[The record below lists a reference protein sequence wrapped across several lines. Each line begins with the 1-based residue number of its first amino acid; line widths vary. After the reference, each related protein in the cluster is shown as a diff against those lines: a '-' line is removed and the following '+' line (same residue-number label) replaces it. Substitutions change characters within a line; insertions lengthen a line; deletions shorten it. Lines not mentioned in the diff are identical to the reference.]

1 MTEPIESTQPVE
13 QNQPE
18 TEETK
23 TLTQSELDSLMDKHT
38 AKVLEKQKADFEK
51 QLAEAIKQGKTEGE
65 KLATMSAKEKAE
77 EEAKQRL
84 ADLEVREKELNQR
97 ELTVNVSSLLKER
110 ELPTDLAE
118 SLVKLGNADEISTVV
133 DSLQQAIQQ
142 GINDGVKDR
151 LRQDPPKNDAT
162 KINGD
167 IGKVEFNAMTAAER
181 VAFAK
186 SNPEQFKQITGE

>member
-1 MTEPIESTQPVE
+1 MTEPNESTEKVDP
-13 QNQPE
+13 NQQE
-18 TEETK
+18 NEETK

-51 QLAEAIKQGKTEGE
+51 QLAEAIQQGKTEGE

-84 ADLEVREKELNQR
+84 ADLEAREKELNQR

-162 KINGD
+162 KISGD

-181 VAFAK
+181 VAFSK

>member
-1 MTEPIESTQPVE
+1 MADEVE
-13 QNQPE
+13 TTNNKQGEVNQPNDDKLVFTPKE
-18 TEETK
+18 FD
-23 TLTQSELDSLMDKHT
+23 SEVDT
-38 AKVLEKQKADFEK
+38 RIANA
-51 QLAEAIKQGKTEGE
+51 
-65 KLATMSAKEKAE
+65 LATAKEKWDEEKQAEINQAE
-77 EEAKQRL
+77 ELAKLSAADRKKAEDEARQKAL
-84 ADLEVREKELNQR
+84 DERESALNRR

-167 IGKVEFNAMTAAER
+167 IGNVEFNAMTAAER
-181 VAFAK
+181 VAFSK

>member
-1 MTEPIESTQPVE
+1 MADEVE
-13 QNQPE
+13 TTNNKQGEVNQPNDDKLVFTPKE
-18 TEETK
+18 FD
-23 TLTQSELDSLMDKHT
+23 SEVDT
-38 AKVLEKQKADFEK
+38 RIANA
-51 QLAEAIKQGKTEGE
+51 
-65 KLATMSAKEKAE
+65 LATAKEKWDEEKQAEINQAE
-77 EEAKQRL
+77 ELAKLSAADRKKAEDEARQKAL
-84 ADLEVREKELNQR
+84 DERESALNRR

-142 GINDGVKDR
+142 GINDGVQDR

-162 KINGD
+162 KISGD

-181 VAFAK
+181 VAFSK

>member
-1 MTEPIESTQPVE
+1 MADEVE
-13 QNQPE
+13 TTNANQVVEDNQNDD
-18 TEETK
+18 K
-23 TLTQSELDSLMDKHT
+23 LTFTPKEFDSEVDT
-38 AKVLEKQKADFEK
+38 RIANA
-51 QLAEAIKQGKTEGE
+51 
-65 KLATMSAKEKAE
+65 LATAKEKWDEEKQAEINQAE
-77 EEAKQRL
+77 ELAKLSAADRKKAEDEARQKAL
-84 ADLEVREKELNQR
+84 DERESALNRR

-142 GINDGVKDR
+142 GINDGVQDR

-162 KINGD
+162 KISGD

-181 VAFAK
+181 VAFSK

>member
-1 MTEPIESTQPVE
+1 MADEVE
-13 QNQPE
+13 TTNNKQGEVNQPNDDKLVFTPKE
-18 TEETK
+18 FD
-23 TLTQSELDSLMDKHT
+23 SEVDT
-38 AKVLEKQKADFEK
+38 RIANA
-51 QLAEAIKQGKTEGE
+51 
-65 KLATMSAKEKAE
+65 LATAKEKWDEEKQAEINQAE
-77 EEAKQRL
+77 ELAKLSAADRKKAEDEARQKAL
-84 ADLEVREKELNQR
+84 DERESALNRR

-162 KINGD
+162 KISGD

-181 VAFAK
+181 VALSK

>member
-13 QNQPE
+13 QNQPKN
-18 TEETK
+18 EETK

-51 QLAEAIKQGKTEGE
+51 QLAEAIQQGKTEGE

-77 EEAKQRL
+77 EESKQRL
-84 ADLEVREKELNQR
+84 ADLEAREKELNQR

-151 LRQDPPKNDAT
+151 LRQGQPKNSAT
-162 KINGD
+162 KISGD

-181 VAFAK
+181 VAFSK

>member
-1 MTEPIESTQPVE
+1 M
-13 QNQPE
+13 
-18 TEETK
+18 
-23 TLTQSELDSLMDKHT
+23 
-38 AKVLEKQKADFEK
+38 
-51 QLAEAIKQGKTEGE
+51 
-65 KLATMSAKEKAE
+65 
-77 EEAKQRL
+77 
-84 ADLEVREKELNQR
+84 
-97 ELTVNVSSLLKER
+97 
-110 ELPTDLAE
+110 PTDLAE

-133 DSLQQAIQQ
+133 DSFQQAIQQ

-181 VAFAK
+181 VAFSK

>member
-1 MTEPIESTQPVE
+1 MTEPIEPKEPVE
-13 QNQPE
+13 PKQPE
-18 TEETK
+18 PEDTK

-51 QLAEAIKQGKTEGE
+51 QLAEAIQQGKTEGE

-84 ADLEVREKELNQR
+84 ADLEAREKELNQR
-97 ELTVNVSSLLKER
+97 ELTVNVSGLLKER

-133 DSLQQAIQQ
+133 DSLQQTIQQ

-162 KINGD
+162 KISGD

-181 VAFAK
+181 VAFSK

>member
-1 MTEPIESTQPVE
+1 MTEPIESTQSVE
-13 QNQPE
+13 QNQSE
-18 TEETK
+18 NEETK

-51 QLAEAIKQGKTEGE
+51 QLAEAIQQGKTEGE

-77 EEAKQRL
+77 EESKQRL
-84 ADLEVREKELNQR
+84 ADLEAREKELNQR
-97 ELTVNVSSLLKER
+97 ELTVNVSSLLKES

-151 LRQDPPKNDAT
+151 LRQGQPKNGAT
-162 KINGD
+162 KISGD

-181 VAFAK
+181 VAFSK

>member
-1 MTEPIESTQPVE
+1 MTEQNESTEKFE
-13 QNQPE
+13 QNQQE
-18 TEETK
+18 NEETK
-23 TLTQSELDSLMDKHT
+23 TLTQSELDSLMDKHA

-51 QLAEAIKQGKTEGE
+51 QLAEAIQQGKTEGE

-84 ADLEVREKELNQR
+84 ADLEAREKELNQR

-142 GINDGVKDR
+142 GINDGVHER
-151 LRQDPPKNDAT
+151 LRTDSPKNGAT
-162 KINGD
+162 KISGD

-181 VAFAK
+181 VAFSK

>member
-1 MTEPIESTQPVE
+1 MTEPNESTEKVD
-13 QNQPE
+13 QNQQE
-18 TEETK
+18 NEETK

-51 QLAEAIKQGKTEGE
+51 QLAEAIQKGKTEGE

-77 EEAKQRL
+77 EDAKQRL
-84 ADLEVREKELNQR
+84 ADLEAREKELNQR

-151 LRQDPPKNDAT
+151 LRQDPPKNEAT

-167 IGKVEFNAMTAAER
+167 IGNVEFNAMTAAER
-181 VAFAK
+181 VAFSK

>member
-1 MTEPIESTQPVE
+1 MADEVE
-13 QNQPE
+13 TTNANQVVENNQNDD
-18 TEETK
+18 K
-23 TLTQSELDSLMDKHT
+23 LTFTPKEFDSEVDT
-38 AKVLEKQKADFEK
+38 RIAKA
-51 QLAEAIKQGKTEGE
+51 
-65 KLATMSAKEKAE
+65 LATAKEKWDEEKQAEINQAE
-77 EEAKQRL
+77 ELAKLSAADRKKAEDEARQKAL
-84 ADLEVREKELNQR
+84 DERESALNRR
-97 ELTVNVSSLLKER
+97 ELTINVSSLLKER

-142 GINDGVKDR
+142 GINDGVQDR

-162 KINGD
+162 KISGD

-181 VAFAK
+181 VAFSK

>member
-1 MTEPIESTQPVE
+1 MTEPNESTEQVD

-51 QLAEAIKQGKTEGE
+51 QLAEAIQQGKTEGE

-84 ADLEVREKELNQR
+84 ADLEAREKELNQR

-133 DSLQQAIQQ
+133 ESLQQAIQQ

-181 VAFAK
+181 VAFSK

>member
-1 MTEPIESTQPVE
+1 MADEVE
-13 QNQPE
+13 TTSANQGVENNQNDDKLTFTSKEFDSEVDKRIANALE
-18 TEETK
+18 T
-23 TLTQSELDSLMDKHT
+23 
-38 AKVLEKQKADFEK
+38 
-51 QLAEAIKQGKTEGE
+51 
-65 KLATMSAKEKAE
+65 AKEKWDEEKQAEIDQAE
-77 EEAKQRL
+77 ELAKLSAADRKKAEDEARQKAL
-84 ADLEVREKELNQR
+84 DERESALNRR

-162 KINGD
+162 KISGD

-181 VAFAK
+181 VAFSK
-186 SNPEQFKQITGE
+186 SNPEQFKEITGE

>member
-1 MTEPIESTQPVE
+1 MTEPNESTEKVD
-13 QNQPE
+13 QNQQE
-18 TEETK
+18 NEETK

-51 QLAEAIKQGKTEGE
+51 QLAEAIQQGKTEGE

-84 ADLEVREKELNQR
+84 ADLEAREKELNQR

-110 ELPTDLAE
+110 ELPTNLAE

-142 GINDGVKDR
+142 GINDGVKER

-181 VAFAK
+181 VAFSK

>member
-1 MTEPIESTQPVE
+1 MTEPNESTEKVE
-13 QNQPE
+13 QNQQE
-18 TEETK
+18 NDETK

-51 QLAEAIKQGKTEGE
+51 QLAEAIQQGKTEGE

-84 ADLEVREKELNQR
+84 ADLEAREKELNQR

>member
-1 MTEPIESTQPVE
+1 MADEVE
-13 QNQPE
+13 TTSANQGVENNQNDDKLTFTSKEFDSEVDKRIANALE
-18 TEETK
+18 T
-23 TLTQSELDSLMDKHT
+23 
-38 AKVLEKQKADFEK
+38 
-51 QLAEAIKQGKTEGE
+51 
-65 KLATMSAKEKAE
+65 AKEKWEEEKQAEINQAE
-77 EEAKQRL
+77 ELAKLSAAERKKAEDEARQKAL
-84 ADLEVREKELNQR
+84 DERENALNRR

-162 KINGD
+162 KISGD

-181 VAFAK
+181 VAFSK

>member
-13 QNQPE
+13 QNQSE
-18 TEETK
+18 NEETK

-51 QLAEAIKQGKTEGE
+51 QLAEAIQQGKTEGE

-84 ADLEVREKELNQR
+84 ADLEAREKDLNQR

-133 DSLQQAIQQ
+133 DSFQQAIQQ

-167 IGKVEFNAMTAAER
+167 IGKVEFNTMTAAER
-181 VAFAK
+181 VAFSQ

>member
-1 MTEPIESTQPVE
+1 MTEPNESTEKVD
-13 QNQPE
+13 QNQQE
-18 TEETK
+18 NEETK

-51 QLAEAIKQGKTEGE
+51 QLAEAIQQGKTEGE

-84 ADLEVREKELNQR
+84 ADLEAREKELNQR

-110 ELPTDLAE
+110 ELSTDLAE

-151 LRQDPPKNDAT
+151 LRQGQPKNGAT
-162 KINGD
+162 KISGD

-181 VAFAK
+181 VAFSK

>member
-1 MTEPIESTQPVE
+1 MADEVE
-13 QNQPE
+13 TTNANQVVEDNQNDD
-18 TEETK
+18 K
-23 TLTQSELDSLMDKHT
+23 LTFTPKEFDSEVDT
-38 AKVLEKQKADFEK
+38 RIANA
-51 QLAEAIKQGKTEGE
+51 
-65 KLATMSAKEKAE
+65 LATAKEKWDEEKQAEINQAE
-77 EEAKQRL
+77 ELAKLSAADRKKAEDEARQKAL
-84 ADLEVREKELNQR
+84 DERESALNRR

-162 KINGD
+162 KISGD
-167 IGKVEFNAMTAAER
+167 IGNVEFNAMTAAER
-181 VAFAK
+181 VAFSK

>member
-1 MTEPIESTQPVE
+1 MADEVE
-13 QNQPE
+13 TTNNKQGEVNQPNDDKLVFTPKE
-18 TEETK
+18 FD
-23 TLTQSELDSLMDKHT
+23 SEVDT
-38 AKVLEKQKADFEK
+38 RIANA
-51 QLAEAIKQGKTEGE
+51 
-65 KLATMSAKEKAE
+65 LATAKEKWDEEKQAEINQAE
-77 EEAKQRL
+77 ELAKLSAADRKKAEDEARQKAL
-84 ADLEVREKELNQR
+84 DERESALNRR

-133 DSLQQAIQQ
+133 DSLQQAIQR

-181 VAFAK
+181 VAFSK

>member
-18 TEETK
+18 NEETK

-38 AKVLEKQKADFEK
+38 AKVLEKQKADLEK
-51 QLAEAIKQGKTEGE
+51 KLAEAIQQGKTEGE

-84 ADLEVREKELNQR
+84 ADLEAREKELNHR
-97 ELTVNVSSLLKER
+97 ELTVNVSSLLKEC

-162 KINGD
+162 KISGD
-167 IGKVEFNAMTAAER
+167 IGNVEFNAMTAAER
-181 VAFAK
+181 VAFSK

>member
-1 MTEPIESTQPVE
+1 MTEPNESTEIVE
-13 QNQPE
+13 QNQQE
-18 TEETK
+18 NEETK

-51 QLAEAIKQGKTEGE
+51 QLAEAIQQGKTEGE

-84 ADLEVREKELNQR
+84 ADLEAREKELNQR

-151 LRQDPPKNDAT
+151 LRQ
-162 KINGD
+162 G
-167 IGKVEFNAMTAAER
+167 
-181 VAFAK
+181 
-186 SNPEQFKQITGE
+186 

>member
-1 MTEPIESTQPVE
+1 MTEPNESTEKVD
-13 QNQPE
+13 QNQQE
-18 TEETK
+18 NEDTK

-51 QLAEAIKQGKTEGE
+51 QLAEAIQQGKTEGE

-84 ADLEVREKELNQR
+84 ADLEAREKELNQR

>member
-1 MTEPIESTQPVE
+1 MTEPNESTEKVE
-13 QNQPE
+13 QNQQE
-18 TEETK
+18 NEETK

-51 QLAEAIKQGKTEGE
+51 KLAEAIQQGKTEGE

-77 EEAKQRL
+77 EESKQRL
-84 ADLEVREKELNQR
+84 ADLEAREKELNQR

-181 VAFAK
+181 VAFSK

>member
-1 MTEPIESTQPVE
+1 MTEPNESTEQVE
-13 QNQPE
+13 QKQPE

-51 QLAEAIKQGKTEGE
+51 QLAEAIQQGKTEGE

-84 ADLEVREKELNQR
+84 ADLEAREKAIEQR
-97 ELTVNVSSLLKER
+97 ELSVNVSSLLKER

-151 LRQDPPKNDAT
+151 LRQDQPKNDAT
-162 KINGD
+162 NIKGD

-181 VAFAK
+181 VAFSK

>member
-1 MTEPIESTQPVE
+1 MTEPNESTQPVE

-18 TEETK
+18 NEETK

-51 QLAEAIKQGKTEGE
+51 QLAEAIQQGKTEGE

-84 ADLEVREKELNQR
+84 ADLEAREKELNQR

-151 LRQDPPKNDAT
+151 LRQGQPKNGAT
-162 KINGD
+162 KISGD